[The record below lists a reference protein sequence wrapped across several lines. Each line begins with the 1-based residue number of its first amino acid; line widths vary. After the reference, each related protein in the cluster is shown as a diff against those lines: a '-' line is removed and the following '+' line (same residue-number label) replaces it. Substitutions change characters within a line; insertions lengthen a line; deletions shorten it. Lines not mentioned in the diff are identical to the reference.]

1 MMIGIKRLTLLK
13 TQKHE
18 VCTNNFS
25 YLSLISAFTYVP
37 SSKLIY
43 TYLHNYIYVYI
54 DILTQ
59 IPTQCVQERQRVS
72 KKQRDRESMFKS
84 VRHTQRERES
94 EVVLFSR
101 EIEFVQIRGRVQE
114 ERRVEC
120 VYSLLLACLLAAIQ
134 YRIIGFAFSLG
145 ERDCCCF

>member
-1 MMIGIKRLTLLK
+1 M
-13 TQKHE
+13 
-18 VCTNNFS
+18 
-25 YLSLISAFTYVP
+25 
-37 SSKLIY
+37 
-43 TYLHNYIYVYI
+43 
-54 DILTQ
+54 
-59 IPTQCVQERQRVS
+59 
-72 KKQRDRESMFKS
+72 
-84 VRHTQRERES
+84 
-94 EVVLFSR
+94 LFSR

>member
-1 MMIGIKRLTLLK
+1 M
-13 TQKHE
+13 
-18 VCTNNFS
+18 F
-25 YLSLISAFTYVP
+25 
-37 SSKLIY
+37 
-43 TYLHNYIYVYI
+43 
-54 DILTQ
+54 
-59 IPTQCVQERQRVS
+59 
-72 KKQRDRESMFKS
+72 KKDRECPRNREIERVCS
-84 VRHTQRERES
+84 RALDTHRERES

-101 EIEFVQIRGRVQE
+101 EIEFVQRRGRVQE